1 MKSQDQ
7 QMLEEAYNDVIK
19 NMMAGANNP
28 GWTPERAFASGQ
40 AFKPWEPQ
48 GGWPRKKEMVSMKQA
63 AVPKKQQ
70 QPAQEEEEFDV
81 EGDAVGDYQHVA
93 APQPEE
99 DHTDSM
105 MFVSNA
111 DMEKVFHHDA
121 SMFERL
127 FQDAEAAVEQDG
139 GIVFRYVA
147 PRLRLKMQQEVDAV
161 VHK

>member
-1 MKSQDQ
+1 
-7 QMLEEAYNDVIK
+7 
-19 NMMAGANNP
+19 
-28 GWTPERAFASGQ
+28 
-40 AFKPWEPQ
+40 
-48 GGWPRKKEMVSMKQA
+48 MVSKRQA
-63 AVPKKQQ
+63 AAPQKQQ
-70 QPAQEEEEFDV
+70 QLAHKEEEFDV

-127 FQDAEAAVEQDG
+127 FQDAESAVEQDG

-147 PRLRLKMQQEVDAV
+147 PRLRHKMQQEIDAV